1 MTDFQS
7 GLIISVV
14 GLLSTFIALLI
25 FIGVIVGLQKLFP
38 VKAKKIETVAQIAA
52 AVPTEVVTKAETNAE
67 EIAAAVAAVA
77 FLRAQRAGQLG
88 ASLLSGPGPYRMF
101 KMVDRKK

>member
-14 GLLSTFIALLI
+14 GLLSTFTALLI

-38 VKAKKIETVAQIAA
+38 VKKKELEVAAPVETPAL
-52 AVPTEVVTKAETNAE
+52 TEVIKVDESNAE

-77 FLRAQRAGQLG
+77 YLRAQRAGQLG
-88 ASLLSGPGPYRMF
+88 ASLLSGPGPYRMY